1 MAAATA
7 TVLGGFWPTNGVSS
21 LASIQGKG
29 FARRRAAQALS
40 NKGTLYL
47 RELARTLDGVV
58 AGSTATKNYRRI
70 VAAVELGGVRAT
82 ENDVLVNRVT
92 VAGDVTAINA
102 DVLSLTARTTLTSP
116 PTNKDGNPLGY
127 R

>member
-1 MAAATA
+1 MAGATA
-7 TVLGGFWPTNGVSS
+7 TVLGGFWPANSVSS
-21 LASIQGKG
+21 LTQVQGKG
-29 FARRRAAQALS
+29 WARRAAAKALS
-40 NKGTLYL
+40 NKGTLYV

-70 VAAVELGGVRAT
+70 VNAVELGGVRAT
-82 ENDVLVNRVT
+82 ENDVLVNRAT

-102 DVLSLTARTTLTSP
+102 DILSLSARTTLASP
-116 PTNKDGNPLGY
+116 SNKDGNPLGY